1 MAILMAGIIP
11 WRAAPAKDPLI
22 QAGASGRTTP
32 RGAYVLPA
40 AGPILMMRAVQVG
53 IYGLGRFGVF
63 WAAQLARHFAVCAY
77 SRRLHR
83 PPVGV
88 RMVSERE
95 VLRCPVVI
103 LCVAISA
110 LEEVVDRVAPHIR
123 PQTLVMDTCSIKGFA
138 AQVMERR
145 LQPPVQIL
153 ATHPMFGPDSARE
166 GIAGQPMILCPVR
179 ISDGLLQGW
188 RIRFAAMGLRVVMM
202 TAEQHDREAALTQGI
217 THYLGRVLAEM
228 GLTESTISTVG
239 YRKLREIMEQTC
251 NDSLQLFLD
260 LQRYN
265 PFTAEMRERLERAL
279 STVRAQLDT
288 PPEQRASP
296 P

>member
-1 MAILMAGIIP
+1 MILPMAGP
-11 WRAAPAKDPLI
+11 
-22 QAGASGRTTP
+22 T
-32 RGAYVLPA
+32 
-40 AGPILMMRAVQVG
+40 LMMRVVQVG

-63 WAAQLARHFAVCAY
+63 WAAQLARHYPVCAY

-88 RMVSERE
+88 RMVSERQ

-110 LEEVVDRVAPHIR
+110 LEEVVDRIAPQLG
-123 PQTLVMDTCSIKGFA
+123 PDTLVMDTCSIKGFA

-145 LQPPVQIL
+145 LQLPVQIL
-153 ATHPMFGPDSARE
+153 ATHPMFGPDSARN

-179 ISDGLLQGW
+179 ISGPLLREWQT
-188 RIRFAAMGLRVVMM
+188 RFASMGLRVVMM
-202 TAEQHDREAALTQGI
+202 TAEQHDREAAFTQGI

-228 GLTESTISTVG
+228 GLDESTISTVG

-251 NDSLQLFLD
+251 NDSLQLFRD

-265 PFTAEMRERLERAL
+265 PFTAEMRERLEDAL
-279 STVRAQLDT
+279 SEVRAQLDT
-288 PPEQRASP
+288 PPKHRSSP

>member
-1 MAILMAGIIP
+1 
-11 WRAAPAKDPLI
+11 
-22 QAGASGRTTP
+22 
-32 RGAYVLPA
+32 
-40 AGPILMMRAVQVG
+40 MMRAVQVG

-153 ATHPMFGPDSARE
+153 ATHPMFGPDSARA